1 MVKCRAQQTV
11 AFKIEINLLE
21 IIICIYNLEEEVE
34 EIEMD
39 LESSAR
45 KNSVRCS
52 SKQKKSIT
60 SETVPVVN
68 TESTESDLAEV
79 NTPRFLIRISERSV
93 GEHLSVQD

>member
-1 MVKCRAQQTV
+1 
-11 AFKIEINLLE
+11 
-21 IIICIYNLEEEVE
+21 
-34 EIEMD
+34 MD

-68 TESTESDLAEV
+68 AESTESDLAEV